1 MEREKGVL
9 PQNAGMRSEIAQCAR
24 LAASGDQALSWLP
37 VVLQAHG
44 IDPSKGILAAYS
56 ERDHPK
62 ARLCTGTWLTA
73 SGDFWEFQVLVP
85 NAAGD
90 APIVRFFDERS
101 VSVFAHERGIAKSFG
116 ALAIEVRDE
125 ILGK

>member
-1 MEREKGVL
+1 MEREKGVS
-9 PQNAGMRSEIAQCAR
+9 PQNAGMRSEISQCAR
-24 LAASGDQALSWLP
+24 RAASGDQALSWLP
-37 VVLQAHG
+37 AILKTHG
-44 IDPSKGILAAYS
+44 IDPSRGILAAYS
-56 ERDHPK
+56 EKDHPK

-85 NAAGD
+85 NAADEG
-90 APIVRFFDERS
+90 PIVRFFDERS